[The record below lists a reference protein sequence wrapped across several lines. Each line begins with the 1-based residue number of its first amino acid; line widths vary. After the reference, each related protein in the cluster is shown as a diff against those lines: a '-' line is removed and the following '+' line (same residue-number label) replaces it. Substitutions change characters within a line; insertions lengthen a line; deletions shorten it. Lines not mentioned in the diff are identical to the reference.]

1 MTGPTVPNVS
11 EATMRA
17 LRARARAAGRSV
29 EKEARELLSRRAD
42 ASIDRAEL
50 LARAH
55 RIRAMTPAD
64 VHQSDSTDLI
74 REDRDRR

>member
-1 MTGPTVPNVS
+1 MTDLTIPNLD
-11 EATMRA
+11 EATLRT

-29 EKEARELLSRRAD
+29 EEEARELLSRRAF
-42 ASIDRAEL
+42 ANVDRAEL
-50 LARAH
+50 LARAD

-64 VHQSDSTDLI
+64 VPQTDSTDLI

>member
-1 MTGPTVPNVS
+1 MTDLTIPNVS

-29 EKEARELLSRRAD
+29 EEEARELLSRRAD

-50 LARAH
+50 LARAD

>member
-1 MTGPTVPNVS
+1 MTDLTIPNVS

-17 LRARARAAGRSV
+17 LRARAQAAGRSV
-29 EKEARELLSRRAD
+29 EEEARELLSRRAD

-50 LARAH
+50 LARADG
-55 RIRAMTPAD
+55 IRAMTPAD
-64 VHQSDSTDLI
+64 VPQTDSTDLI